1 MSPLEPILPQNQA
14 PPPRRLF
21 HARGRIFAGATPR
34 AALGGFDYQ
43 SECHCSK
50 TQRCVLTYEARRRG
64 YDVTALPTY
73 QGDMLPAGRD
83 YMKALSDPKTVDV
96 GKSKAKLEKQMAS
109 FGSGSRAIV
118 HVSRGRNGHVFIA
131 ENMNGKV
138 RYVDPQTNR
147 RYTSVSFSNV
157 SSVQV
162 TRLDNQQFTDYA
174 KNAFT
179 RKRV

>member
-1 MSPLEPILPQNQA
+1 
-14 PPPRRLF
+14 
-21 HARGRIFAGATPR
+21 
-34 AALGGFDYQ
+34 
-43 SECHCSK
+43 
-50 TQRCVLTYEARRRG
+50 
-64 YDVTALPTY
+64 
-73 QGDMLPAGRD
+73 
-83 YMKALSDPKTVDV
+83 MKALSNPKTVDV
-96 GKSKAKLEKQMAS
+96 GRSKVKLEKQMTS